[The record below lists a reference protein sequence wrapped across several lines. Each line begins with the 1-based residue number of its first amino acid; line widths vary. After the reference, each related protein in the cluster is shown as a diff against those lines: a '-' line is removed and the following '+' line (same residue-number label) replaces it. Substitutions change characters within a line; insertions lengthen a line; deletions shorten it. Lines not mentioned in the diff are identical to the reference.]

1 MRLLPYA
8 QLLRLPNVFT
18 AFADILLGA
27 LAAGT
32 LLTRPIGSAMLVL
45 ASGCLYCAGM
55 VWNDYFDLAVDRKE
69 RPFRPLPSGKISV
82 TTACILGVALLTA
95 GVAFAALAGWTTDGW
110 SSEPAIIAGALVA
123 AILGYD
129 GWLKQTPVGPISM
142 GACRF
147 LNVLL
152 GASLADP
159 ATLTAGHRLH
169 LALVIGLYIIGVTWF
184 ARNEAGRSLPAHLR
198 GAAAVM
204 LAALLLGLAL
214 AARRKEGT
222 VPIAFPFLLTGF
234 GFLIGIPVLKAVT
247 QPEPKNVQMAV
258 KRCILGLVVL
268 DAILATVYAGLWGL
282 LIVLLLPPALLL
294 GRRVYST

>member
-32 LLTRPIGSAMLVL
+32 VLTRPFGTVALLL

-55 VWNDYFDLAVDRKE
+55 VWNDYFDVAVDRKE
-69 RPFRPLPSGKISV
+69 RPFRPLPSGKISLG
-82 TTACILGVALLTA
+82 TARLLGLGLLAA
-95 GVAFAALAGWTTDGW
+95 GLLFAALAGLTGAGW
-110 SSEPAIIAGALVA
+110 SSEPLVIAGTLVA
-123 AILGYD
+123 AIVCYD
-129 GWLKQTPVGPISM
+129 GWLKQTPVGPLSM
-142 GACRF
+142 GACRL

-152 GASLADP
+152 GTSLAEA
-159 ATLTAGHRLH
+159 ATLSPGHRMH
-169 LALVIGLYIIGVTWF
+169 LALVVGLYITGLTWL
-184 ARNEAGRSLPAHLR
+184 ARNEAGRSLATQLR
-198 GAAAVM
+198 GAAAV
-204 LAALLLGLAL
+204 LFAALIMGLAL
-214 AARRKEGT
+214 AARRPEGV
-222 VPIAFPFLLTGF
+222 VPVAFPFLLTGF
-234 GFLIGIPVLKAVT
+234 GFLIGIPVLRAIA
-247 QPEPKNVQMAV
+247 QPDPKNVQAAV

-282 LIVLLLPPALLL
+282 LILLLLPPALLL